1 MDDAIPMGS
10 LESFDGTKLS
20 YDTDGDGVPVL
31 LLHGFATDVYT
42 NWVRPGITD
51 ALNRAGFRTIAL
63 DQRGHGMSGKPHD
76 DAAYADGAMV
86 KDAKA
91 LLDHLG
97 LDRVLGLGYSMG
109 ARNLLELITQDDR
122 IRAAVLGGVGG
133 NMLEARE
140 FGSAISDAMLAEDK
154 GSITNNFAKSFRDF
168 ADLTRGDR
176 VALAAVMRQSRPPLQ
191 GLAEISIPVLILT
204 AEDDPL
210 AHSPE
215 KLAGAI
221 PGARTAKVGGTHL
234 NVVNNP
240 EFHRTAIEFLS
251 EHRELAAV

>member
-1 MDDAIPMGS
+1 MGS
-10 LESFDGTKLS
+10 FESFDGTRLS
-20 YDTDGDGVPVL
+20 YETDGDGTPVL

-42 NWVRPGITD
+42 NWIRPGITD

-63 DQRGHGMSGKPHD
+63 DQRGHGMSDKPHAD
-76 DAAYADGAMV
+76 EAYADGAMV
-86 KDAKA
+86 MDAKA

-109 ARNLLELITQDDR
+109 ARNLLELITSDER
-122 IRAAVLGGVGG
+122 VRAAVLGGVGG
-133 NMLEARE
+133 NMLEGRE

-154 GSITNNFAKSFRDF
+154 SSITNNFARSFRDF

-176 VALAAVMRQSRPPLQ
+176 VALAAVMRQPRPPLD
-191 GLAEISIPVLILT
+191 GLDRIAIPVLILT
-204 AEDDPL
+204 ADDDPL

-215 KLAGAI
+215 KLASAIAGAT
-221 PGARTAKVGGTHL
+221 TAKVGGTHL

-240 EFHRTAIEFLS
+240 AFHRAAVDFLT
-251 EHRELAAV
+251 EHRAAAD

>member
-1 MDDAIPMGS
+1 MGTF
-10 LESFDGTKLS
+10 ESFDGAKLS

-51 ALNRAGFRTIAL
+51 ALNRAGFKTIAL
-63 DQRGHGMSGKPHD
+63 DQRGHGMSAKPHED
-76 DAAYADGAMV
+76 EAYADEAMV

-91 LLDHLG
+91 LLDHLS

-109 ARNLLELITQDDR
+109 ARNLLSLITIDER
-122 IRAAVLGGVGG
+122 VRAAVLGGVGG

-140 FGSAISDAMLAEDK
+140 FGSAISDAMLEEDK
-154 GSITNNFAKSFRDF
+154 SKITNNFARSFRDF

-176 VALAAVMRQSRPPLQ
+176 VALAAVMRQSRPPLE
-191 GLAEISIPVLILT
+191 GLDRIEVPVLILT
-204 AEDDPL
+204 ADNDPL
-210 AHSPE
+210 AHSPD
-215 KLAGAI
+215 KLAAAI
-221 PGARTAKVGGTHL
+221 PGARTAVVGGTHL

-240 EFHRTAIEFLS
+240 EFHKVAVEFLS
-251 EHRELAAV
+251 EHRELANA

>member
-1 MDDAIPMGS
+1 MPS
-10 LESFDGTKLS
+10 FESFDGAKLA
-20 YDTDGDGVPVL
+20 YDVDGDGAPVL

-63 DQRGHGMSGKPHD
+63 DQRGHGMSGKPHE

-86 KDAKA
+86 TDARR

-97 LDRVLGLGYSMG
+97 LERVLGLGYSMG
-109 ARNLLELITQDDR
+109 ARNLLELLTVDDR
-122 IRAAVLGGVGG
+122 VRAAVLGGVGG

-154 GSITNNFAKSFRDF
+154 SQITNSFARSFRDF

-176 VALAAVMRQSRPPLQ
+176 VALASVMRQ
-191 GLAEISIPVLILT
+191 
-204 AEDDPL
+204 
-210 AHSPE
+210 
-215 KLAGAI
+215 
-221 PGARTAKVGGTHL
+221 
-234 NVVNNP
+234 
-240 EFHRTAIEFLS
+240 
-251 EHRELAAV
+251 